1 MNQKKYPSK
10 GRFLLRSLIILAI
23 PALLSFSTIH
33 YRKIHLAP
41 APNPGHNKS
50 LVLELYNMLA
60 LDSLGLSRRA
70 FDEAVTGYIN
80 LQRSG
85 ILQNKSI
92 LSIVDFSAPSSK
104 KRLFVLDMENGKLLF
119 NTLVAHGR
127 NSGELLATRFSNK
140 FRSYKSSLGFYLTG
154 ATYQGQN
161 GYALRLLGME
171 KGIND
176 NAYNRG
182 IVMHAAPYVND
193 DISKTYGRLGRSEG
207 CPAIPIDIHR
217 PVIEAIKDGSC
228 LFIYGN
234 DKRYASRSRIL
245 KDQKVS

>member
-1 MNQKKYPSK
+1 M
-10 GRFLLRSLIILAI
+10 IILAI
-23 PALLSFSTIH
+23 PVLFSFT
-33 YRKIHLAP
+33 KIHFRKNNP
-41 APNPGHNKS
+41 APLPDHHNSS
-50 LVLELYNMLA
+50 LVLELYNMLS
-60 LDSLGLSRRA
+60 LDSLGLSRQA
-70 FDEAVTGYIN
+70 FQEAVKGYMF
-80 LQRSG
+80 LQKSG
-85 ILQNKSI
+85 ILQNKTV

-104 KRLFVLDMENGKLLF
+104 KRLFILDMENGKLLF

-161 GYALRLLGME
+161 GYALRLLGIE

-176 NAYNRG
+176 NAYKRG

-193 DISKTYGRLGRSEG
+193 EISTTYGRLGRSEG
-207 CPAIPIDIHR
+207 CPAIPFEMQR
-217 PVIEAIKDGSC
+217 PVIETIKEGTC

-234 DKRYASRSRIL
+234 DKKYESRSRIL
-245 KDQKVS
+245 KGQKIS